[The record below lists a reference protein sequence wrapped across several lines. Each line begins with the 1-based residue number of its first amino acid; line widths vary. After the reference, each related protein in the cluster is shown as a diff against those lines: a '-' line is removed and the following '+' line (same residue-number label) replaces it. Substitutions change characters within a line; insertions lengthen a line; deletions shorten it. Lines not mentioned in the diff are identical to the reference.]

1 MRVLPVTAVFDER
14 TFTSL
19 EEAVDSAS
27 INTARSNMA
36 ASVTKDITGCVID
49 SASWNEKIL
58 VLHLSNDTFLTFALK
73 ERRVEF
79 HAEIGFHSGAICDF
93 ESEVILSFSNTH
105 REHLWKKGE
114 LIRSRIGKTFT
125 KIFAGTSFVYVYIEG
140 APILLLSALSRDDTH
155 EDILYWD
162 NVH

>member
-93 ESEVILSFSNTH
+93 ES
-105 REHLWKKGE
+105 
-114 LIRSRIGKTFT
+114 
-125 KIFAGTSFVYVYIEG
+125 
-140 APILLLSALSRDDTH
+140 
-155 EDILYWD
+155 
-162 NVH
+162 